1 MPPHLSGAAIT
12 EIEGVEMEGRDG
24 TQWLFERPI
33 SRREVLKRG
42 GAAAFGLSLGGS
54 LLAAC
59 GGGNEEEAG
68 APTGKP
74 VVLWTTHTDVA
85 LQVQRQMVKTY
96 NATGPGSRARLTAV
110 TGDET
115 DIAKL
120 TAAVRGGQ
128 GPDVYLLDRFTTAQ
142 RAEQG
147 ILADLTDSMDAD
159 GGVDSFKDQYLDF
172 AWAEMQFEDK
182 PYGLPMETDA
192 RGLWYRKDMLQK
204 AGVDPAEL
212 DPENGP
218 VTVDQVREIARKVD
232 KTDASGAY
240 TQVGFI
246 PWYDQG
252 WHYTWGFT
260 FGGDFYDEAACK
272 VTPTNKGV
280 VAGFEFM
287 RDWAQEMDPKKAQA
301 FLSTYA
307 QCTGPYT
314 CPAINPAQHP
324 FIAGKLAMVV
334 TGNWF
339 IELLKQYAPTAD
351 VGVTYIP
358 VPKEGDESATWA
370 GGWSVVIPEGAKN
383 PEGAWE
389 LIKWWAGP
397 KGQRQYAEGAK
408 QIPTVKELVDDDSLF
423 QGQYRFFRDLLDVAH
438 SRPPLP
444 VGALYWDELTAAGE
458 AVILGEAQP
467 QAALEQVYQRVQP
480 QLQEFCS

>member
-1 MPPHLSGAAIT
+1 
-12 EIEGVEMEGRDG
+12 MEDSESS
-24 TQWLFERPI
+24 QFFFERPVT
-33 SRREVLKRG
+33 RREVLKRG
-42 GAAAFGLSLGGS
+42 SAAAVGLTFGGS
-54 LLAAC
+54 LLSAC
-59 GGGNEEEAG
+59 DIGGGGEEAG
-68 APTGKP
+68 GE

-85 LQVQRQMVKTY
+85 LKVQRQMVKTY
-96 NATGPGSRARLTAV
+96 NETKPKSPARLVAV

-120 TAAVRGGQ
+120 TAAVRGGT

-147 ILADLTDSMDAD
+147 ILVDLTDLMEKD

-172 AWAEMQFEDK
+172 AWAEMQFDDK

-192 RGLWYRKDMLQK
+192 RGLWYRKDLLQK

-212 DPENGP
+212 DPKNGP
-218 VTVDQVREIARKVD
+218 ITLEKAREIARKVD
-232 KTDASGAY
+232 KKDSSGAY
-240 TQVGFI
+240 TQAGFI

-260 FGGDFYDEAACK
+260 FGGDFYDEAGCK
-272 VTPTNKGV
+272 VTPTNPGV

-287 RDWAQEMDPKKAQA
+287 RDWSQEMNPKKAQS

-314 CPAINPAQHP
+314 CPPINPAQHP
-324 FIAGKLAMVV
+324 FITGKLALNV

-339 IELLKQYAPTAD
+339 IGLLQQYNPKAD
-351 VGVTYIP
+351 VGVTFIP
-358 VPKEGDESATWA
+358 VPNEGDDSATWA

-383 PEGAWE
+383 TEGGWE

-397 KGQRQYAEGAK
+397 DGQRQYAEGAK
-408 QIPTVKELVDDDSLF
+408 QIPTVKELVEDESLF
-423 QGQYRFFRDLLDVAH
+423 EGFYLFFRDLLDIAH
-438 SRPPLP
+438 NRPPLP

-458 AVILGEAQP
+458 AVILGEKQP
-467 QAALEQVYQRVQP
+467 KPALQQVADRVQA
-480 QLQEFCS
+480 QLQKFC

>member
-1 MPPHLSGAAIT
+1 MEARE
-12 EIEGVEMEGRDG
+12 EIESF
-24 TQWLFERPI
+24 FERPI

-42 GAAAFGLSLGGS
+42 GAAALGLTVGGS

-59 GGGNEEEAG
+59 GGDGKEAA

-96 NATGPGSRARLTAV
+96 NANGPASPAKLVAV

-120 TAAVRGGQ
+120 TAAVRGGK

-147 ILADLTDSMDAD
+147 ILVDLTEFMERD
-159 GGVDSFKDQYLDF
+159 GGVDSFNDQYLEF
-172 AWAEMQFEDK
+172 AWAEMLFDGK

-192 RGLWYRKDMLQK
+192 RGLWYRKDLLQK

-212 DPENGP
+212 DAGKGP
-218 VTVDQVREIARKVD
+218 VTIDKVREIARKVD
-232 KTDASGAY
+232 KADGGAY
-240 TQVGFI
+240 TQAGFI
-246 PWYDQG
+246 PWFDQG
-252 WHYTWGFT
+252 WHYTWGFS
-260 FGGDFYDEAACK
+260 FGGDFYDESACK
-272 VTPTNKGV
+272 VTPTHPGV
-280 VAGFEFM
+280 VAGFDFLRE
-287 RDWAQEMDPKKAQA
+287 WSQEMDPKKAQA

-314 CPAINPAQHP
+314 CPPINPAQHP
-324 FIAGKLAMVV
+324 FIAGNLAMVV

-339 IELLKQYAPTAD
+339 ISLLEQYAPKADAD
-351 VGVTYIP
+351 VTFIP

-389 LIKWWAGP
+389 LIKWWAGAE
-397 KGQRQYAEGAK
+397 GQRQYAEGAK

-423 QGQYRFFRDLLDVAH
+423 QGHYRFFRELLDVAH
-438 SRPPLP
+438 NRPPLP

-458 AVILGEAQP
+458 AVILRGQEP
-467 QAALEQVYQRVQP
+467 KAALQQVADRVQP
-480 QLQEFCS
+480 QLQKLC

>member
-1 MPPHLSGAAIT
+1 
-12 EIEGVEMEGRDG
+12 MEGRDSSE
-24 TQWLFERPI
+24 WIFERPV
-33 SRREVLKRG
+33 SRREALRRG
-42 GAAAFGLSLGGS
+42 GAAAFGLTFGGS

-59 GGGNEEEAG
+59 GGDDDDDEAAEE
-68 APTGKP
+68 TGKP

-85 LQVQRQMVKTY
+85 LQVQRDMVKTY
-96 NATGPGSRARLTAV
+96 NQTASNQARLVAV

-120 TAAVRGGQ
+120 TAAVRGGK

-147 ILADLTDSMDAD
+147 ILVDLTELMEGD
-159 GGVDSFKDQYLDF
+159 GGVDSFKEDYLDF
-172 AWAEMQFEDK
+172 AWAEMEFEDK

-192 RGLWYRKDMLQK
+192 RALWYRKDLLQQ

-212 DPENGP
+212 DAEQGP
-218 VTVDQVREIARKVD
+218 VTIDKVREIARKVD
-232 KTDASGAY
+232 KQDSSGAY

-260 FGGDFYDEAACK
+260 YGGEFYDESACE
-272 VTPTNKGV
+272 VTPTNEGV

-287 RDWAQEMDPKKAQA
+287 RDWSQEMDPKKVQA

-314 CPAINPAQHP
+314 CPPINPAQHP
-324 FIAGKLAMVV
+324 FISGKLAMVV

-339 IELLKQYAPTAD
+339 IGLLEQYAPKAD

-358 VPKEGDESATWA
+358 VPEEGTDSATWA

-397 KGQRQYAEGAK
+397 KGQREYAEGAK
-408 QIPTVKELVDDDSLF
+408 QIPTVKELVEDDSLF
-423 QGQYRFFRDLLDVAH
+423 EGHYRFFRDLLDVAH
-438 SRPPLP
+438 NRPPLP

-458 AVILGEAQP
+458 AVILGQEEPAD
-467 QAALEQVYQRVQP
+467 ALEQAGERVQG
-480 QLQEFCS
+480 QLQQFC